1 VLLSLGVVMS
11 VAVGLALLALTLFR
25 RRYLAG

>member
-1 VLLSLGVVMS
+1 VVMA